1 MLSITARRLAAL
13 GLTLTLATAV
23 LAQTTTAPTTGVTP
37 PEGFTALFNG
47 HDLTGWQGLVGDP
60 VKRAKMSAAEL
71 AKAQQEA
78 DARMREHWKIED
90 GVIAFDGKGDS
101 LCTIQPYGDFELLVD
116 WKIPAGGD
124 SGVYLR
130 GTPQVQ
136 IWDKPAGSGGLY
148 NNKHHA
154 AQPLIVAD
162 KPAGEW
168 NTFRI
173 LMSGERVT
181 VYLNDLLVV
190 DDTPLENYWEPNSP
204 LCATGP
210 IELQNHGG
218 PLWFRNIF
226 VRPLP
231 APAVAAAPE
240 PVLEKGDRVA
250 VIGDS
255 ITEQK
260 IYSRF
265 IEDYLLACV
274 PQLDLNMVQLGWSG
288 ERAPGFVDRLENDL
302 LPLKP
307 TVATTCYGMND
318 GQYKPYEPAIG
329 KTYREAMQAA
339 ITKLRAANIRVV
351 VGSPGA
357 VDTNTF
363 KHLSPNVYNDNL
375 AHLRDIA
382 RDLARDNGQPFA
394 DVHDHM
400 VLAMRKAKPVLGEAY
415 HVCGGDG
422 FHPSPNG
429 HIVMAYAFLKGL
441 GLDGNIG
448 TITCPWGKPAAATDG
463 HKVVSSKDGTIELES
478 TRWPFCFS
486 GDPTKPDGSKSIVPF
501 VPFNADLNRLMLVVT
516 DLPTAKAQVS
526 WGGEPK
532 EFTREQLAAGINL
545 AHEFLDNPFSE
556 PFGKLDAAVAEKQKY
571 ETQMIKDFIT
581 RHRTLRQWF
590 AGDAALEGA
599 LTVVRD
605 KLVAHEAELQAQ
617 VRGLVQPV
625 KHTIVVKPV
634 AEQGLREQ
642 GFRD

>member
-1 MLSITARRLAAL
+1 MLAVTVRRLWLIAAATSL
-13 GLTLTLATAV
+13 LTAAAF
-23 LAQTTTAPTTGVTP
+23 AQTPAAPAGATP
-37 PEGFTALFNG
+37 PAGFVALFNG

-60 VKRAKMSAAEL
+60 LKRAKMSAADL

-78 DARMREHWKIED
+78 DARMREHWKVED
-90 GVIAFDGKGDS
+90 GVLAFDGKGDN

-124 SGVYLR
+124 SGIYLR
-130 GTPQVQ
+130 GSPQVQ

-154 AQPLIVAD
+154 AQPLIAAD
-162 KPAGEW
+162 HPVGEW

-190 DDTPLENYWEPNSP
+190 DDTPLENYWDPNVP
-204 LCATGP
+204 IFATGP

-218 PLWFRNIF
+218 PLWFRNVF

-240 PVLEKGDRVA
+240 PVLKKGDRVA

-288 ERAPGFVDRLENDL
+288 EHAPGFVARIENDL
-302 LPLKP
+302 FPLKP

-318 GQYKPYEPAIG
+318 GRYKPYEPAIG
-329 KTYREAMQAA
+329 QTYREAMQAA
-339 ITKLRAANIRVV
+339 LTKLRAANIRVV

-357 VDTNTF
+357 VDTATF
-363 KHLSPNVYNDNL
+363 KGIAPNVYNDNL

-382 RDLARDNGQPFA
+382 RELARDNGQPFA

-400 VLAMRKAKPVLGEAY
+400 ILAMRKAKPVLGDAY

-441 GLDGNIG
+441 GLDGQIG
-448 TITCPWGKPAAATDG
+448 TITCPWGKAATATDG
-463 HKVVSSKDGTIELES
+463 HKVLNAKDGTIEVES
-478 TRWPFCFS
+478 TRWPFCFF
-486 GDPTKPDGSKSIVPF
+486 GDAAKPDGSKSIVPY

-556 PFGKLDAAVAEKQKY
+556 AFGKLDAAVAEKQKY

-581 RHRTLRQWF
+581 RHRTLREWF
-590 AGDAALEGA
+590 PNDAALNSA
-599 LTVVRD
+599 LDAVRD
-605 KLVAHEAELQAQ
+605 KLLARETELQAK

-625 KHTIVVKPV
+625 KHTVVVKPV
-634 AEQGLREQ
+634 GE
-642 GFRD
+642 